1 MRSDGRD
8 EPRYDAPLDE
18 VDPRFGAGG
27 RARPHERELVTSR
40 GPGPDPESAAARF
53 ARLVIPAVA
62 LLGVLAVAF
71 VFWTGLD
78 PGSGVQTVG
87 PEDAVRSAVAERP
100 RRVCYGGQL
109 PCAWFT
115 VVDDELLALNTSG
128 PLPEEFGRAGVGWC
142 PTSGLFGAN
151 STGSRFDAA
160 GRVLRGPAR
169 RGLDRFGLEVTDGR
183 VVIDFFSLE
192 TGLRAGRADDLIA
205 PTGPLCANVPFDRD
219 ADLPPLSGDGS

>member
-1 MRSDGRD
+1 MTSDGRD

-18 VDPRFGAGG
+18 VDPRFGSRA

-53 ARLVIPAVA
+53 ARRVIPAIA
-62 LLGVLAVAF
+62 LLGLVAVGF

-78 PGSGVQTVG
+78 PGSGRQTIG
-87 PEDAVRSAVAERP
+87 PVESVRAAVAERP
-100 RRVCYGGQL
+100 RRVCYGGSL
-109 PCAWFT
+109 PCGWLT
-115 VVDDELLALNTSG
+115 EVDGQLLALNTSG

-142 PTSGLFGAN
+142 PTSGLFGAD

-160 GRVLRGPAR
+160 GRVVRGPAP
-169 RGLDRFGLEVTDGR
+169 RGLDRYVLDEVDGR

-192 TGLRAGRADDLIA
+192 TGLRAGRADDLI
-205 PTGPLCANVPFDRD
+205 GPVGPQCTDIPFDRD
-219 ADLPPLSGDGS
+219 ADLVLPAAG